1 MDDGDAPRAAQIS
14 QADIIERQAE
24 SIARLKKQVQ
34 KGSEYKEQTKS
45 KLKEAAARLKEYR
58 LRVETL
64 LRSEETL
71 KEQLQTEQAAHAK
84 TKKQHKTTLNQV
96 KTRKQTHAATQTDE
110 KKKITRTSQTL
121 LSGDVERVNK
131 KTMVDSEVQTV
142 HIAIDTL
149 TSKNEAERPLRR
161 KWTKSCRNSRHLL
174 KETLED
180 TLAISKEPLELLDG
194 HMTTFPHQ
202 TSAAL
207 DAELAFSDSDAES
220 GETLKLDSMAETGA
234 SVELIPFDASISN
247 EIDKELDFSDDEMAE
262 TTKSGDLSTVKAHD
276 GAEMSLLSGID
287 ATLQSEID
295 KELESSSDDESVET
309 RKNAEIADEIDKALE
324 SSDEEKEKE
333 KTNVTAVDTGDSHG
347 CTLMSIDDELD
358 DEFAALE
365 ADSEPENSKP
375 AKDNLNPAE
384 SSSSSSSDSDS
395 SDSSDSESGEDG
407 DDPMTGIAD
416 KTPDREAC
424 TTDSGALTRP
434 VTAMYSPVVEAKSSC
449 STPEPLQ
456 LSATNHK
463 EDTSAASLQ
472 PKPVQKSISDDL
484 QPTTTVD
491 DTVVVQGANSSSTND
506 DNSSIPVSK
515 PAALIEQDKP
525 VPDTIMQPPERATE
539 RGELVRNVQ
548 VSEPP
553 SVPKDT
559 SPKRSRKA
567 DEAALS
573 AAQSSAQKKAKR
585 EEISTQAKIKKPAKE
600 SKDERRMK
608 KSLAL
613 FTQAIVLNKN
623 EQADSKYARRTITV
637 LVSQSSRFLDTLAHV
652 MTLCQILADSFRA
665 LQIPPID
672 VVRGALGVFRTPRSR
687 RLLQESKLGL
697 SGLVHE
703 VLLRLLRQ
711 GDTLKLSNVDDCL
724 LHLRGFLVENRA
736 HFGGFLSS
744 NMTQVHGTAQHVNVS
759 HDKVFLAHI
768 CALHTHLCRSTRQLT
783 RARVLLFDIIRDN
796 PDIRGL
802 YFAVVILEIYPDM
815 FEREFDDQCV
825 ERRDVLKET
834 LQHAFIVISS
844 TAAEKQQ
851 LLLHQSS
858 FTMLHRIADAIHK
871 PELEQV
877 DGTDLSVQ
885 KLYVQKLYDQ
895 LAVQNTD
902 YFALAKCVEIC
913 TTVSEVDLVT
923 DIFSVEKCR
932 ELFSAANTEA
942 KTGILSAVGHIAMTI
957 VSEQY
962 VESFIDWLYELVSF
976 PTSDKVSEDHVQL
989 LVTSSKVCID
999 LILAYSAAAG
1009 LKSRRR
1015 VLCAIVKWF
1024 DATPAD
1030 QLLHLPAAFLR
1041 RLRIAVVSARPQIVP
1056 V

>member
-149 TSKNEAERPLRR
+149 TSKKRGRTSTATQMDQIVPKL
-161 KWTKSCRNSRHLL
+161 SRHLL

-539 RGELVRNVQ
+539 RGELQ
-548 VSEPP
+548 VCTGDAGTAVGCCVVS
-553 SVPKDT
+553 SSSL
-559 SPKRSRKA
+559 SPGS
-567 DEAALS
+567 
-573 AAQSSAQKKAKR
+573 
-585 EEISTQAKIKKPAKE
+585 ISYL
-600 SKDERRMK
+600 R
-608 KSLAL
+608 
-613 FTQAIVLNKN
+613 
-623 EQADSKYARRTITV
+623 
-637 LVSQSSRFLDTLAHV
+637 
-652 MTLCQILADSFRA
+652 
-665 LQIPPID
+665 
-672 VVRGALGVFRTPRSR
+672 PRS
-687 RLLQESKLGL
+687 LLA
-697 SGLVHE
+697 V
-703 VLLRLLRQ
+703 
-711 GDTLKLSNVDDCL
+711 GDAPKNL
-724 LHLRGFLVENRA
+724 
-736 HFGGFLSS
+736 
-744 NMTQVHGTAQHVNVS
+744 
-759 HDKVFLAHI
+759 
-768 CALHTHLCRSTRQLT
+768 
-783 RARVLLFDIIRDN
+783 
-796 PDIRGL
+796 P
-802 YFAVVILEIYPDM
+802 
-815 FEREFDDQCV
+815 
-825 ERRDVLKET
+825 
-834 LQHAFIVISS
+834 
-844 TAAEKQQ
+844 
-851 LLLHQSS
+851 
-858 FTMLHRIADAIHK
+858 MLH
-871 PELEQV
+871 
-877 DGTDLSVQ
+877 
-885 KLYVQKLYDQ
+885 
-895 LAVQNTD
+895 VQNASSL
-902 YFALAKCVEIC
+902 FR
-913 TTVSEVDLVT
+913 SEVG
-923 DIFSVEKCR
+923 
-932 ELFSAANTEA
+932 N
-942 KTGILSAVGHIAMTI
+942 
-957 VSEQY
+957 
-962 VESFIDWLYELVSF
+962 
-976 PTSDKVSEDHVQL
+976 
-989 LVTSSKVCID
+989 
-999 LILAYSAAAG
+999 
-1009 LKSRRR
+1009 
-1015 VLCAIVKWF
+1015 
-1024 DATPAD
+1024 
-1030 QLLHLPAAFLR
+1030 
-1041 RLRIAVVSARPQIVP
+1041 
-1056 V
+1056 